1 MYYKIKN
8 LLKLTIPLFL
18 LQEMGYNFTI
28 NKKECKTMSKKTKTF
43 KLVLLL
49 IVVAIAAAVTIY
61 LIPVIKELGTPQ
73 GQASFK
79 EKISSSGFLG
89 ILMLFGLQFAQ
100 IFLFIIPGE
109 PIEILAG
116 VCYGSVW
123 GTIFIMVS
131 AAIISAFIYLLV
143 HKLGRKFIY
152 DFVAKDKIEKIENSK
167 VFQNP
172 RNIRFIIFIL
182 FFIPGTPKDL
192 LTYIAALLP
201 IKPLEFI
208 IISTL
213 ARFPSIISSTWAG
226 ASLLDGN
233 WKLSLIIYGATFLIV
248 AIAVIIMRVFDKN
261 KITDEAIRTIK

>member
-1 MYYKIKN
+1 
-8 LLKLTIPLFL
+8 
-18 LQEMGYNFTI
+18 MG
-28 NKKECKTMSKKTKTF
+28 KKSKVF
-43 KLVLLL
+43 KLILLL
-49 IVVAIAAAVTIY
+49 IVVAIAIGLTIY
-61 LIPVIKELGTPQ
+61 LIPVIKELGTPE
-73 GQASFK
+73 GQAAFK
-79 EKISSSGFLG
+79 ERIDNSGFLG

-116 VCYGSVW
+116 ICYGSVW
-123 GTIFIMVS
+123 GTIFVMVS

-152 DFVAKDKIEKIENSK
+152 DFIDKNKIEKIENSK

-172 RNIRFIIFIL
+172 RTIRFIIFIL

-208 IISTL
+208 IISTI

-226 ASLLDGN
+226 ASLLEGN
-233 WKLSLIIYGATFLIV
+233 WTFSLMIYGITFAIV
-248 AIAVIIMRVFDKN
+248 AVVVLIMRKFDKD
-261 KITDEAIRTIK
+261 KIADEAIRTIK